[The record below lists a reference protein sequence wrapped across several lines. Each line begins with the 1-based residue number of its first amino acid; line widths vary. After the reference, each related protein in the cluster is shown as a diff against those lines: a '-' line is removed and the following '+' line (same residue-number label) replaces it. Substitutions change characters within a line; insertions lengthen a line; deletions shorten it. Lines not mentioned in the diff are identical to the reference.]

1 MKRELGIF
9 ILLSLFSALGVR
21 AAVPTWIGGGADNN
35 WLTAGNWKGGLLP
48 ADGEA
53 CMIAAAAS
61 GDIVLTEDVRI
72 GTLTFDTNTA
82 NPNTVRLTGGHTLF
96 MTGAMA
102 INDGRTFVLDGA
114 RIDATEVATSRF
126 SIRELAVFEVRSGEY
141 DGGVNTSD
149 NSFLYGRILIT
160 GGRFGLGR
168 IKFTVAGAQVIQTG
182 GYARCDVFNVGV
194 GVSVD
199 WKFLGGT
206 YVLPPTTAL
215 TNAADLPAG
224 SDATLI
230 VRSTSNV
237 TAMNATGDY
246 RLGGTLYVTNGTA
259 QSIQITAEDT
269 TVGGRGTIYA
279 SKLYT
284 GTSAYPTLHLDL
296 ARMSLASWGTA
307 KSSCK
312 LVTHN
317 GFAFGTFNADYSL
330 VQLWTFNGPLTLET
344 TDCFSPEVSRAYS
357 FSRLLTP
364 GDAPALYV
372 KGAGSAS
379 WTVRAAADSFT
390 DILYSKI
397 GIDDGGTLLLKDEGN
412 GISLDFGANAV
423 TLGAGATLEMN
434 GGNARIQ
441 SMTRAAEIG
450 AGATLKVTVN
460 GTLKEGNRHTVF
472 DAGPWGSVAGLT
484 IDAESVVPDGWRLA
498 KSENAVYLTD
508 DTTFEAPMDVTK
520 TPYFF
525 LAKDGSW
532 RNVGNWNIT
541 KSNPDQTKLPGAN
554 ATVRFDGCPGMAIT
568 NDTGATVSIARMEFR
583 EKCGPIVFR
592 GDHGFELTQATVE
605 GSVSALLGN
614 GVNRTSATFECPVSS
629 PHEAMYACPVQGYFA
644 LLGGFSMPDGCFYFS
659 GDNRL
664 GGMSA
669 LKELSPSKKATR
681 YDGTAGTA
689 ELTLVTGAVVTVS
702 GQATN
707 WVQSSLWR
715 IGEQA
720 ALRFTGGELV
730 VKAPL
735 KALVE
740 GEFDIGIPLT
750 VATDKDVSFA
760 GPGRVAVASTAVS
773 PEASG
778 KVRLAE
784 GVRLDLGGWDTVSA
798 GAADRTMTI
807 GASSAATLGA
817 TADWTYG
824 PATDVT
830 PTTAAADR
838 ALVTDGFYAP
848 LTIDTQDP
856 ETGAGHTVTFADPL
870 VARGDVT
877 KTGAGTLVLASDG
890 NAFSHRLDVR
900 GGAVRCAVSQT
911 VPELLLAQGTSLS
924 CGADAVLTADSDV
937 DISGVTFG
945 EPAVACEYVTVL
957 AVTDGHEITGVP
969 EAVRGLKTR
978 IMPLSE
984 GGQAVQVRKSG
995 GMLLL
1000 VR

>member
-1 MKRELGIF
+1 MKRELGMVI
-9 ILLSLFSALGVR
+9 LFSALGVR

-35 WLTAGNWKGGLLP
+35 WSTAGNWKNNQLP

-53 CMIAAAAS
+53 CQIAETAS

-72 GTLTFDTNTA
+72 GTLEFAANTT
-82 NPNTVRLTGGHTLF
+82 NPNVVRLTGDHTLLMAGT
-96 MTGAMA
+96 MT
-102 INDGRTFVLDGA
+102 INSGRTFVLDGA
-114 RIDATEVATSRF
+114 HIDATQVTASSRLNVKA
-126 SIRELAVFEVRSGEY
+126 EAVFEVRSGEY
-141 DGGVNTSD
+141 DGSGTTSK
-149 NSFLYGRILIT
+149 NNFLYGRILIA
-160 GGRFGLGR
+160 GGRFSIYRL
-168 IKFTVAGAQVIQTG
+168 KYLTTDSQVVQTG
-182 GYARCDVFNVGV
+182 GFGQCDLFNVGD
-194 GVSVD
+194 GISAT
-199 WKFLGGT
+199 WKHLGGT
-206 YVLPPTTAL
+206 YLLPPTTAL

-224 SDATLI
+224 SNATLI

-237 TAMNATGDY
+237 TAMNAAGDY
-246 RLGGTLYVTNGTA
+246 RLGGTLYVTNGATV
-259 QSIQITAEDT
+259 QITEDGT
-269 TVGGRGTIYA
+269 TVGGRGMIYA
-279 SKLYT
+279 SNLST
-284 GTSAYPTLHLDL
+284 GKKSAPYPTLHLDL
-296 ARMSLASWGTA
+296 ARLAVGAWTTG
-307 KSSCK
+307 KSSCTF
-312 LVTHN
+312 VTHN

-364 GDAPALYV
+364 GDAPALCV

-472 DAGPWGSVAGLT
+472 DAGPWGSVVGLT

-532 RNVGNWNIT
+532 RNVRNWNIT
-541 KSNPDQTKLPGAN
+541 KSNPDQTKLPGEN

-592 GDHGFELTQATVE
+592 GDHGFQLTASQIE
-605 GSVSALLGN
+605 ESNSALLGN
-614 GVNRTSATFECPVSS
+614 GANRTSVTFECPVNS
-629 PHEAMYACPVQGYFA
+629 PKEAFYACPVQGYFA
-644 LLGGFSMPDGCFYFS
+644 LLGGLSIPDGCFYFS

-824 PATDVT
+824 PAADVT

-856 ETGAGHTVTFADPL
+856 ETGVGHTVTFADPI
-870 VARGDVT
+870 VARGDVI
-877 KTGAGTLVLASDG
+877 KTGAGTLVLAS
-890 NAFSHRLDVR
+890 NANSFLHRLDVR
-900 GGAVRCAVSQT
+900 GGSVRCAVSQT

-978 IMPLSE
+978 IMPLLE
-984 GGQAVQVRKSG
+984 GGQAVQVRKGG
-995 GMLLL
+995 GMMLL